1 VLAAL
6 LGCYVTAP
14 GRTPAA
20 ASSPLGPEFT
30 TPREVKIT
38 DPQRSLKSIRI
49 VTWNIDR
56 GTELDL
62 VRSGLERER
71 ADLCLLQE
79 VDSNTARAGE
89 RDVGVDLAKHLHLN
103 LSYGVEFE
111 ELSQEHGQRAFSGQA
126 TLTRLPIR
134 GSRILRFA
142 AQSGFWKPHD
152 WIPTSIPLMQRR
164 LGGRIALVTEVEFQ
178 ERLLVVYNVHLESRS
193 LGKLQEMQLDEI
205 FADLERYPA
214 NTAVILGGDL
224 NGKYFPSVYLRKL
237 ELHGFHSATGE
248 RIERTHMIVMALDWI
263 FARGSLRIG
272 SGRVCKNDKG
282 SDHYPI
288 YAELFAE

>member
-1 VLAAL
+1 
-6 LGCYVTAP
+6 LGCYVTATA
-14 GRTPAA
+14 RTQSA

-142 AQSGFWKPHD
+142 TQSGFWKPHD

-224 NGKYFPSVYLRKL
+224 NTKYFPSVYLRKL

-263 FARGSLRIG
+263 FARGPLRIG

>member
-1 VLAAL
+1 MEYQACNSVRVGNWRDCAVFARSRRLSARSVRRLRVVFCPVRHVGSDVCQRTATTPNHEQIIDWASVGEVHRIRSINATAVLAAL

-142 AQSGFWKPHD
+142 TQSGFWKPHD

-178 ERLLVVYNVHLESRS
+178 ERLLV
-193 LGKLQEMQLDEI
+193 
-205 FADLERYPA
+205 
-214 NTAVILGGDL
+214 
-224 NGKYFPSVYLRKL
+224 
-237 ELHGFHSATGE
+237 
-248 RIERTHMIVMALDWI
+248 
-263 FARGSLRIG
+263 
-272 SGRVCKNDKG
+272 
-282 SDHYPI
+282 
-288 YAELFAE
+288 